1 MNESILIVEDD
12 TGISRFLTLELEH
25 EGYKTTQCADGQKAL
40 ELATQT
46 DYDLIILDLML
57 PTLNGIEVLRRL
69 REVKSTPVIILTA
82 RDQIM
87 DKVEG
92 LDLGANDY
100 MTKPFAIEELLARI
114 RANIRK
120 PITGRSIL
128 SCGRLKIDCDSRRA
142 VVDNKHELELTK
154 KEFDLLLYLTQN
166 KGKVLTREQIVETVW
181 GFEYFG
187 NTNLVDVY
195 IRYLRSKIE
204 DIHNIKLIKTIRGK
218 GYMLKA
224 EN

>member
-12 TGISRFLTLELEH
+12 AGISRFLSLELEH
-25 EGYKTTQCADGQKAL
+25 EGYKTTQCSDGQKAL
-40 ELATQT
+40 ELATKNE
-46 DYDLIILDLML
+46 YDLIILDIML
-57 PTLNGIEVLRRL
+57 PTLNGVEVLRRL
-69 REVKSTPVIILTA
+69 REIKSTPVIILTA

-114 RANIRK
+114 RVNIKK
-120 PITGRSIL
+120 PITGSSLI
-128 SCGRLKIDCDSRRA
+128 SCGRLRIDCDSRRA
-142 VVDNKHELELTK
+142 AVDKHQLELTK
-154 KEFDLLLYLTQN
+154 KEFDLLLYLMQN
-166 KGKVLTREQIVETVW
+166 PNKVLSREQIVESVW

-195 IRYLRSKIE
+195 IRYLRAKIE
-204 DIHNIKLIKTIRGK
+204 DVHNIKLIKTVRGK
-218 GYMLKA
+218 GYMLRA
-224 EN
+224 ED